1 MAKNGKNTPSVINWM
16 GTLIL
21 YSIPGLNVIFL
32 ILSAIFA
39 KSTAKRRFAIAAILL
54 MLLAVVLIIASFVVF
69 PEFFT
74 ELAQAMRESSNMP
87 AVLPELTV

>member
-1 MAKNGKNTPSVINWM
+1 MAKNGKSSPSVINWM

-32 ILSAIFA
+32 ILTAIFA

-54 MLLAVVLIIASFVVF
+54 MLLAIVLVIAAFVAL
-69 PEFFT
+69 PDFFT
-74 ELAQAMRESSNMP
+74 ELAQTLRESGQIP
-87 AVLPELTV
+87 GTLPELTI